1 MVAPTTD
8 RNPPTKI
15 YQTTKQKTMNT
26 DYRYQLETPKLT
38 GRRQQK
44 TSCPS
49 CGKKK
54 CFVRYVDTQNAFCG
68 NHRWD

>member
-1 MVAPTTD
+1 
-8 RNPPTKI
+8 
-15 YQTTKQKTMNT
+15 MNT

-49 CGKKK
+49 CGRKK
-54 CFVRYVDTQNAFCG
+54 CFVRYVDTQHLLAVVRHG
-68 NHRWD
+68 LGP